1 VLKQKLDK
9 LNQIENPMTSRRNE
23 LLKKLLR
30 TVTSEDE
37 AKLLQ
42 LTIERICADMCE
54 FYSEFY
60 KKEGPGAM
68 VYVPDAPE
76 KKSMFYLTVDH
87 LMNALN
93 DFNNRDMEGV
103 SEVMQ
108 KAISRAEQI
117 DPKKESLFII
127 QDQKKM
133 QLIHYKHDSEGADFV
148 KMM

>member
-1 VLKQKLDK
+1 
-9 LNQIENPMTSRRNE
+9 MTNRRNK
-23 LLKKLLR
+23 LLKKLLH
-30 TVTSEDE
+30 TVKNEDE
-37 AKLLQ
+37 AKLLK

-54 FYSEFY
+54 FYAEFY

-93 DFNNRDMEGV
+93 DFNNRDMDGV
-103 SEVMQ
+103 AEVML
-108 KAISRAEQI
+108 KAITHAE
-117 DPKKESLFII
+117 KLEFGKESLFII
-127 QDQKKM
+127 QDQEKM
-133 QLIHYKHDSEGADFV
+133 ELIHYKHDNEGADFV

>member
-1 VLKQKLDK
+1 MTNRRNKLLKQ
-9 LNQIENPMTSRRNE
+9 
-23 LLKKLLR
+23 LLR
-30 TVTSEDE
+30 GVTGDDE

-68 VYVPDAPE
+68 VYVPDSSDE
-76 KKSMFYLTVDH
+76 KKSMFYLALDH

-93 DFNNRDMEGV
+93 DFNNRDMTGV
-103 SEVMQ
+103 ADVMK
-108 KAISRAEQI
+108 KAITHAEKL
-117 DPKKESLFII
+117 DPEKESLFII
-127 QDQKKM
+127 QDQAKM
-133 QLIHYKHDSEGADFV
+133 TLIHYKHDSEGANFI